1 MQKLVSRMVRL
12 FMVFAAAC
20 CIMAGAGGA
29 MSVKAAQT
37 SQVTEAQAADTEDT
51 AQDDGSG
58 VMLLLGGMLIMNV
71 NAVQKGSSLRRLFF
85 CDCQDCGG

>member
-29 MSVKAAQT
+29 MSVKDV
-37 SQVTEAQAADTEDT
+37 SP
-51 AQDDGSG
+51 
-58 VMLLLGGMLIMNV
+58 
-71 NAVQKGSSLRRLFF
+71 AVILHFP
-85 CDCQDCGG
+85 

>member
-51 AQDDGSG
+51 AQDERCNASAGRYAYYNSGCRNYCCSNCCSSSTGGS
-58 VMLLLGGMLIMNV
+58 
-71 NAVQKGSSLRRLFF
+71 
-85 CDCQDCGG
+85 

>member
-20 CIMAGAGGA
+20 CIMAGAGEA

-58 VMLLLGGMLIMNV
+58 VMLLLGGMLIIIL
-71 NAVQKGSSLRRLFF
+71 AVVITVAATVVVAAPAAA
-85 CDCQDCGG
+85 DEV